1 MIVKVKE
8 SQVVKNVMLKGNKK
22 IKDNDIESEVKIK
35 KSENLDM
42 EKMEEEKEEIKD
54 E

>member
-1 MIVKVKE
+1 
-8 SQVVKNVMLKGNKK
+8 MLKGNKK